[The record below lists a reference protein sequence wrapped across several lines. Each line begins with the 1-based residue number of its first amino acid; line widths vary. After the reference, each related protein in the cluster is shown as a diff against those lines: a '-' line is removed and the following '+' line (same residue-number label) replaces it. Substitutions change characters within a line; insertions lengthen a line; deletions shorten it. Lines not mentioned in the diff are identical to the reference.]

1 MGDMPKQ
8 IKFHLSAEE
17 LAELGQASK
26 HDKRP
31 EVRQRATAI
40 RLLGLG
46 EKPVQVAEVMAVS
59 KVSIYKWW
67 HHYQSKGVEGL
78 ANLPKGRPETK
89 ANAAYLHALESAL
102 SNEPSHYGY
111 HFAIWTVKR
120 LRDHLQQV
128 TGVQLSVAYLSEV
141 MQRAGYVYR
150 RPKHDLSNR
159 QDAVAKAAVQAQLQE
174 LKKVPPL
181 LGSSLW
187 TKRP

>member
-1 MGDMPKQ
+1 MIMPKQ
-8 IKFHLSAEE
+8 IKFQLSADE
-17 LAELGQASK
+17 LAELGKASK
-26 HDKRP
+26 QDKRP
-31 EVRQRATAI
+31 EVRQRSMAI

-46 EKPVQVAEVMAVS
+46 EKPVQVAKVMCVS

-67 HHYQSKGVEGL
+67 HQYQGQGIEGL
-78 ANLPKGRPETK
+78 ANLAKGRPETK
-89 ANAAYLHALESAL
+89 ANAAYLEALENAL
-102 SNEPSHYGY
+102 SHEPRDYGY

-128 TGVQLSVAYLSEV
+128 TGVYLSVAYLGEV
-141 MQRAGYVYR
+141 MQRVGYVYR

-159 QDAVAKAAVQAQLQE
+159 QDVVAKATAQAELQE

>member
-1 MGDMPKQ
+1 MGNMPKQ
-8 IKFHLSAEE
+8 INFQLTADQ
-17 LAELGQASK
+17 LAELGEVSK

-40 RLLGLG
+40 RLLSLG
-46 EKPVQVAEVMAVS
+46 EKPAQVAAVMAVS
-59 KVSIYKWW
+59 TVSIYKWW
-67 HHYQSKGVEGL
+67 HHYQVDGIEGL
-78 ANLPKGRPETK
+78 ANRPKGRPETK
-89 ANAAYLHALESAL
+89 AAVAYLQALEQAL
-102 SNEPSHYGY
+102 ASEPSHFGY

-120 LRDHLQQV
+120 LRDHLLRL

-141 MQRAGYVYR
+141 MQREGYVYR

-159 QDAVAKAAVQAQLQE
+159 QDAAAKVEAQAQLQE

-187 TKRP
+187 TKRR